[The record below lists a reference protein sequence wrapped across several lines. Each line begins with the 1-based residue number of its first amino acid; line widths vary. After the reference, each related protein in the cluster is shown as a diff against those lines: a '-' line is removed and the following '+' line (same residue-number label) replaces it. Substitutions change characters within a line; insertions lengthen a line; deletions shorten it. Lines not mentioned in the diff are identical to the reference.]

1 VLSPSGTLGSFDLA
15 IGFAQLFFCVVDAKF
30 CSVLTKGTSAEVQ
43 ITIRQAAFAG
53 AGVRSAAIP
62 LEPFSTNKE
71 MGRIL
76 IRRGGETIAAG
87 KYPSQFYD
95 FTCLM

>member
-1 VLSPSGTLGSFDLA
+1 M
-15 IGFAQLFFCVVDAKF
+15 
-30 CSVLTKGTSAEVQ
+30 
-43 ITIRQAAFAG
+43 RQAAFAG
-53 AGVRSAAIP
+53 AGARSIAIP

-87 KYPSQFYD
+87 ECALHSPFIEAD
-95 FTCLM
+95 RHTGIVLEIIR

>member
-1 VLSPSGTLGSFDLA
+1 MPL
-15 IGFAQLFFCVVDAKF
+15 

-43 ITIRQAAFAG
+43 IAIRQAVFAG
-53 AGVRSAAIP
+53 SGARTAAIP

-87 KYPSQFYD
+87 KCPINSLCD
-95 FTCLM
+95 TVG

>member
-1 VLSPSGTLGSFDLA
+1 M
-15 IGFAQLFFCVVDAKF
+15 
-30 CSVLTKGTSAEVQ
+30 
-43 ITIRQAAFAG
+43 IRQVTFGGSG
-53 AGVRSAAIP
+53 ARNAVIP

-87 KYPSQFYD
+87 KYIRQLSAFARTYFPLSRYCIRD
-95 FTCLM
+95 HSLKL